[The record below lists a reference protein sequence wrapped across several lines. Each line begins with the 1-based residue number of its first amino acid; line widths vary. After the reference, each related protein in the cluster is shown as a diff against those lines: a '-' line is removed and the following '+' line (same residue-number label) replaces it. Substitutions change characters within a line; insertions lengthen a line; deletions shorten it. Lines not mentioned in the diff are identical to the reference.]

1 METENS
7 QNTLLNFLKANI
19 KIFLYIIGILILIIA
34 AIIWFT
40 NNNKIKETKISDS
53 FINAQILIEKGK
65 KNEAEKILS
74 NLVLEKNSPYSSLS
88 LFLIIENKLIDNKE
102 TIINYFDEVI
112 NNNSF
117 KEEDLNL
124 LRLKKA
130 IYISDISME
139 QEILGL
145 LNPIINSNSVWKN
158 HALKFL
164 GDFYYSNGQQQ
175 KAKQY
180 YFTLSENEGIP
191 STGSSGKID

>member
-1 METENS
+1 METEKS
-7 QNTLLNFLKANI
+7 QNTLLNLLKANI
-19 KIFLYIIGILILIIA
+19 KIFLYIFGILILIIA
-34 AIIWFT
+34 VIIWFT
-40 NNNKIKETKISDS
+40 NSNKIKETKISDS

-180 YFTLSENEGIP
+180 YSTLSENEEIP
-191 STGSSGKID
+191 FSGSSGKID

>member
-19 KIFLYIIGILILIIA
+19 KIFLYIFGILILIIT

-40 NNNKIKETKISDS
+40 SSNKIKETKISDS

-145 LNPIINSNSVWKN
+145 INPIINSNSVWKK
-158 HALKFL
+158 HAL
-164 GDFYYSNGQQQ
+164 
-175 KAKQY
+175 
-180 YFTLSENEGIP
+180 
-191 STGSSGKID
+191 

>member
-19 KIFLYIIGILILIIA
+19 KIFLYIFGILILIIA

-40 NNNKIKETKISDS
+40 SNKIKETKISDS

-74 NLVLEKNSPYSSLS
+74 NIVLEKNSPYSSLS

-102 TIINYFDEVI
+102 IIINYFDEVI

-145 LNPIINSNSVWKN
+145 INPIINSNSVWKN

-164 GDFYYSNGQQQ
+164 GDFYNSNGQQQ

-180 YFTLSENEGIP
+180 YSTLSENEEIP
-191 STGSSGKID
+191 LSGSSGKID

>member
-19 KIFLYIIGILILIIA
+19 KIFLYIFGLLILIIA
-34 AIIWFT
+34 AIILLYSS
-40 NNNKIKETKISDS
+40 NKKKENKISDS

-74 NLVLEKNSPYSSLS
+74 NIVLEKNSPYSSLS

-102 TIINYFDEVI
+102 IIINYFDEVI

-145 LNPIINSNSVWKN
+145 INPIINSNSVWKN

-164 GDFYYSNGQQQ
+164 GDFYNSNGQQQ

-180 YFTLSENEGIP
+180 YSTLSENEEIP
-191 STGSSGKID
+191 SSGSSGKID

>member
-19 KIFLYIIGILILIIA
+19 KIFLYIFGLLILIIA
-34 AIIWFT
+34 AIIWLSSS
-40 NNNKIKETKISDS
+40 NKIKETKISDS

-74 NLVLEKNSPYSSLS
+74 NIVLEKNSPYSSLS

-102 TIINYFDEVI
+102 IIINYFDEVI

-145 LNPIINSNSVWKN
+145 INPIINSNSVWKN

-164 GDFYYSNGQQQ
+164 GDFYNSNGQQQ

-180 YFTLSENEGIP
+180 YSTLSENEEIP
-191 STGSSGKID
+191 LSGSSGKID

>member
-19 KIFLYIIGILILIIA
+19 KIFLYIFGILILIIA
-34 AIIWFT
+34 VIIWFT

-164 GDFYYSNGQQQ
+164 GDFYYSNGQQI

-180 YFTLSENEGIP
+180 YLTLSENEGTP
-191 STGSSGKID
+191 STRSSGKID

>member
-19 KIFLYIIGILILIIA
+19 KIFLYIFGILILIIA

-40 NNNKIKETKISDS
+40 NSNKIKETKISDS
-53 FINAQILIEKGK
+53 FINAQILIKKGK

-139 QEILGL
+139 KEILGL

-164 GDFYYSNGQQQ
+164 GDFYYSNGQLQ

-180 YFTLSENEGIP
+180 YLQLSENEGI
-191 STGSSGKID
+191 STTGSSGKID

>member
-19 KIFLYIIGILILIIA
+19 KIFLYIFGILILIIS
-34 AIIWFT
+34 AIIWLT
-40 NNNKIKETKISDS
+40 SSNKIKETKISNS

-74 NLVLEKNSPYSSLS
+74 NIVLEKNSPYSSLS

-102 TIINYFDEVI
+102 IIINYFDEVI

-145 LNPIINSNSVWKN
+145 INPIINSNSVWKN

-164 GDFYYSNGQQQ
+164 GDFYNSNGQQQ

-180 YFTLSENEGIP
+180 YSTLSENEEIP
-191 STGSSGKID
+191 SSGSSGKID

>member
-19 KIFLYIIGILILIIA
+19 KIFLYIFGLLILIIA
-34 AIIWFT
+34 AIIWLSSS
-40 NNNKIKETKISDS
+40 NKIKETKISDS

-74 NLVLEKNSPYSSLS
+74 NIVLEKNSPYSSLS

-102 TIINYFDEVI
+102 IIINYFDEVI

-145 LNPIINSNSVWKN
+145 INPIINSNSVWKN

-164 GDFYYSNGQQQ
+164 GDFYNSNGQQQ

-180 YFTLSENEGIP
+180 YSTLSENDEIP
-191 STGSSGKID
+191 SSGSSGKID

>member
-19 KIFLYIIGILILIIA
+19 KIFLYIFGILILIIS
-34 AIIWFT
+34 AIIWLT
-40 NNNKIKETKISDS
+40 SSNKIKETKISDS
-53 FINAQILIEKGK
+53 FIKAQILIEKGK

-88 LFLIIENKLIDNKE
+88 LFLIIENKLIVNKE

-145 LNPIINSNSVWKN
+145 LKPIINSNSVWKN

-164 GDFYYSNGQQQ
+164 GDFYYSNDQQL

-180 YFTLSENEGIP
+180 YLILSENEGTP
-191 STGSSGKID
+191 STRSSGKID

>member
-19 KIFLYIIGILILIIA
+19 KIFLYIFGILILIIA
-34 AIIWFT
+34 AIIWLSSS
-40 NNNKIKETKISDS
+40 NKIKETKISDS

-74 NLVLEKNSPYSSLS
+74 NIVLEKNSPYSSLS

-102 TIINYFDEVI
+102 IIINYFDEVI

-145 LNPIINSNSVWKN
+145 INPIINSNSVWKN

-164 GDFYYSNGQQQ
+164 GDFYNSNGQQQ

-180 YFTLSENEGIP
+180 YSTLSENEEIP
-191 STGSSGKID
+191 SSGSSGKID

>member
-7 QNTLLNFLKANI
+7 QNKLSNFFKTNI
-19 KIFLYIIGILILIIA
+19 KILLYIFGLLILIIA
-34 AIIWFT
+34 AIIWLSSS
-40 NNNKIKETKISDS
+40 NKIKETKISDS

-74 NLVLEKNSPYSSLS
+74 NIVLEKNSPYSSLS

-102 TIINYFDEVI
+102 IIINYFDEVI

-139 QEILGL
+139 QEILVL

-164 GDFYYSNGQQQ
+164 GDFYNSNGQQQ

-180 YFTLSENEGIP
+180 YSTLSENEEIP
-191 STGSSGKID
+191 FSGSSGKID

>member
-19 KIFLYIIGILILIIA
+19 KIFLYIFGILILIIA
-34 AIIWFT
+34 GIIWLSSS
-40 NNNKIKETKISDS
+40 NKIKETKISDS

-74 NLVLEKNSPYSSLS
+74 NIVLEKNSPYSSLS

-102 TIINYFDEVI
+102 IIINYFDEVI

-145 LNPIINSNSVWKN
+145 INPIINSNSVWKN

-164 GDFYYSNGQQQ
+164 GDFYNSNGQQQ

-180 YFTLSENEGIP
+180 YSTLSENQEIP
-191 STGSSGKID
+191 SSGSSGKID

>member
-7 QNTLLNFLKANI
+7 QNKLLNFLKANI
-19 KIFLYIIGILILIIA
+19 KIFLYIFGILILIIS
-34 AIIWFT
+34 AIIWLT
-40 NNNKIKETKISDS
+40 SSNKIKETKISNS

-74 NLVLEKNSPYSSLS
+74 NIVLEKNSPYSSLS

-102 TIINYFDEVI
+102 IIINYFDEVI

-145 LNPIINSNSVWKN
+145 INPIINSNSVWKN

-164 GDFYYSNGQQQ
+164 GDFYNSNGQQQ

-180 YFTLSENEGIP
+180 YSTLSENQEIP
-191 STGSSGKID
+191 SSGSSGKID

>member
-19 KIFLYIIGILILIIA
+19 KIFLYIFGILILIIA

-40 NNNKIKETKISDS
+40 NSNKIKETKISDS

-74 NLVLEKNSPYSSLS
+74 NLVLKKNSPYSSLS

-130 IYISDISME
+130 IYISDISKE

-145 LNPIINSNSVWKN
+145 INPIINSNSVWKN

-164 GDFYYSNGQQQ
+164 GDFYYSNGQEQ

-180 YFTLSENEGIP
+180 YLTLSENEVIP
-191 STGSSGKID
+191 STGSSRKID

>member
-7 QNTLLNFLKANI
+7 QNTLLNLLKANI
-19 KIFLYIIGILILIIA
+19 KIFLYIFGILILIIA
-34 AIIWFT
+34 VIIWFT
-40 NNNKIKETKISDS
+40 NSNKIKETKISDS

-74 NLVLEKNSPYSSLS
+74 NIVLEKNSPYSSLS

-102 TIINYFDEVI
+102 IIINYFDEVI

-145 LNPIINSNSVWKN
+145 INPIINSNSVWKN
-158 HALKFL
+158 HALRFL
-164 GDFYYSNGQQQ
+164 GDFYNSNGQQQ

-180 YFTLSENEGIP
+180 YSTLSENDEIP
-191 STGSSGKID
+191 S

>member
-19 KIFLYIIGILILIIA
+19 KIFLYIFGILILIIA
-34 AIIWFT
+34 VIIWFT
-40 NNNKIKETKISDS
+40 NSNKIKETKISDS

-74 NLVLEKNSPYSSLS
+74 NIVLEKNSPYSSLS

-102 TIINYFDEVI
+102 IIINYFDEVI

-145 LNPIINSNSVWKN
+145 INPIINSNSVWKN

-164 GDFYYSNGQQQ
+164 GDFYNSNGQQQ

-180 YFTLSENEGIP
+180 YSTLSENEEIP

>member
-19 KIFLYIIGILILIIA
+19 KIFLYIFGILILIIA
-34 AIIWFT
+34 AIIWLSSS
-40 NNNKIKETKISDS
+40 NKIKKTKISDS

-74 NLVLEKNSPYSSLS
+74 NIVLEKNSPYSSLS

-102 TIINYFDEVI
+102 IIINYFDEVI

-180 YFTLSENEGIP
+180 YLTLSENEGIP
-191 STGSSGKID
+191 PIRSSGKID

>member
-19 KIFLYIIGILILIIA
+19 KIFLYIFGILILIIA
-34 AIIWFT
+34 AIIWLSSS
-40 NNNKIKETKISDS
+40 NKIKETKISDS

-74 NLVLEKNSPYSSLS
+74 NIVLEKNSPYSSLS

-102 TIINYFDEVI
+102 IIINYFDEVI

-145 LNPIINSNSVWKN
+145 INPIINSNSVWKN

-164 GDFYYSNGQQQ
+164 GDFYNSNGQQQ

-180 YFTLSENEGIP
+180 YSTLSENQEIP
-191 STGSSGKID
+191 SSGSSGKID

>member
-19 KIFLYIIGILILIIA
+19 KIFLYIFGILILIIA
-34 AIIWFT
+34 AIIWLSSS
-40 NNNKIKETKISDS
+40 NKIKKTKISDS

-74 NLVLEKNSPYSSLS
+74 NIVLEKNSPYSSLS

-102 TIINYFDEVI
+102 IIINYFDEVI

-145 LNPIINSNSVWKN
+145 INPIINSNSVWKN

-164 GDFYYSNGQQQ
+164 GDFYNSNDQQQ

-180 YFTLSENEGIP
+180 YSTLSENEEIP
-191 STGSSGKID
+191 SSGSSGKID

>member
-7 QNTLLNFLKANI
+7 QNTLFNFLKANI
-19 KIFLYIIGILILIIA
+19 KIFLYIIGIFILIIA

-40 NNNKIKETKISDS
+40 NNNKVKETKVSDS

-145 LNPIINSNSVWKN
+145 LKPIINSNSVWKN

-191 STGSSGKID
+191 STGSSEKID

>member
-19 KIFLYIIGILILIIA
+19 KIFLYIFGILILIIA
-34 AIIWFT
+34 AIIWFN

-145 LNPIINSNSVWKN
+145 INPIINSNSVWKN

-164 GDFYYSNGQQQ
+164 GDFYNSNGQQQ

-180 YFTLSENEGIP
+180 YSTLSENEEIP
-191 STGSSGKID
+191 SSGSSGKID

>member
-7 QNTLLNFLKANI
+7 QNSLLNFLKANI
-19 KIFLYIIGILILIIA
+19 KIFLYIFGILILIIA

-40 NNNKIKETKISDS
+40 NNNKTKQTKISDN

-74 NLVLEKNSPYSSLS
+74 NIVLEKNSPYSSLS

-145 LNPIINSNSVWKN
+145 INPIINSNSVWKN

-164 GDFYYSNGQQQ
+164 GDFYNSNGQQQ

-180 YFTLSENEGIP
+180 YSTLSENEEIP
-191 STGSSGKID
+191 SSGSSGKID

>member
-7 QNTLLNFLKANI
+7 QNSLLNFLKANI
-19 KIFLYIIGILILIIA
+19 KIFLFIFGILILIIA

-40 NNNKIKETKISDS
+40 NNNKTKQTKISDN

-74 NLVLEKNSPYSSLS
+74 NIVLEKNSPYSSLS

-117 KEEDLNL
+117 NEEDLNL

-130 IYISDISME
+130 IFISDISME

-145 LNPIINSNSVWKN
+145 INPIINSNSVWKN

-164 GDFYYSNGQQQ
+164 GDLYYSNGQRE

-180 YFTLSENEGIP
+180 YLTLSENEVIT
-191 STGSSGKID
+191 SSGSSGKID

>member
-19 KIFLYIIGILILIIA
+19 KIFLYIFGILILIIA
-34 AIIWFT
+34 AIIWLSSS
-40 NNNKIKETKISDS
+40 NKIKETKISDS

-74 NLVLEKNSPYSSLS
+74 NIVLEKNSPYSSLS
-88 LFLIIENKLIDNKE
+88 LFLIFENKLIDNKE
-102 TIINYFDEVI
+102 IIINYFDEVI

-145 LNPIINSNSVWKN
+145 INPIINSNSVWKN

-164 GDFYYSNGQQQ
+164 GDFYNSNGQQQ

-180 YFTLSENEGIP
+180 YSTLSENDEIP
-191 STGSSGKID
+191 SSGSSGKID

>member
-19 KIFLYIIGILILIIA
+19 KIFLYIFGILILIIA
-34 AIIWFT
+34 AIIWLSSS
-40 NNNKIKETKISDS
+40 NKIKETKISDS

-130 IYISDISME
+130 IYISDISKE

-145 LNPIINSNSVWKN
+145 INPIINSNSVWKN

-164 GDFYYSNGQQQ
+164 GDFYYSNGQQL
-175 KAKQY
+175 KAKEY
-180 YFTLSENEGIP
+180 YLLLSENEGTP
-191 STGSSGKID
+191 STRSSGKID

>member
-19 KIFLYIIGILILIIA
+19 KIFLYIFGILILIIV
-34 AIIWFT
+34 AIIWFN

-145 LNPIINSNSVWKN
+145 INPIINSNSVWKN

-164 GDFYYSNGQQQ
+164 GDFYNSNGQQQ

-180 YFTLSENEGIP
+180 YSTLSENEEIP
-191 STGSSGKID
+191 LSGSSGKID

>member
-19 KIFLYIIGILILIIA
+19 KIFLYIFGILILIIA
-34 AIIWFT
+34 AIIWLSSS
-40 NNNKIKETKISDS
+40 NKIKETKISDS

-65 KNEAEKILS
+65 KNEAEEILS
-74 NLVLEKNSPYSSLS
+74 SIVLEKNSPYSSLS

-102 TIINYFDEVI
+102 IIINYFDEVI

-139 QEILGL
+139 QEILVL

-180 YFTLSENEGIP
+180 YLTLSENGGIP
-191 STGSSGKID
+191 SPGSSGKID

>member
-19 KIFLYIIGILILIIA
+19 KIFLYIFGLLILIIA
-34 AIIWFT
+34 AIIWLSSS
-40 NNNKIKETKISDS
+40 NKIKKTKISDS

-145 LNPIINSNSVWKN
+145 INPIINSNSVWKN

-164 GDFYYSNGQQQ
+164 GDFYNSNDQQQ

-180 YFTLSENEGIP
+180 YSTLSENEEIP
-191 STGSSGKID
+191 SSGSSGKID

>member
-19 KIFLYIIGILILIIA
+19 KIFLYIFGLLILIIA
-34 AIIWFT
+34 AIIWLSSS
-40 NNNKIKETKISDS
+40 NKIKETKISDS

-74 NLVLEKNSPYSSLS
+74 NIVLEKNSPYSSLS

-102 TIINYFDEVI
+102 IIINYFDEVI

-145 LNPIINSNSVWKN
+145 INPIINSNSVWKN

-164 GDFYYSNGQQQ
+164 GDFYNSNDQQQ

-180 YFTLSENEGIP
+180 YSTLSENEEIP
-191 STGSSGKID
+191 SSGSSGKID

>member
-19 KIFLYIIGILILIIA
+19 KIFLYIFGILILIIA

-40 NNNKIKETKISDS
+40 SSNKIKETKISDS

-74 NLVLEKNSPYSSLS
+74 NIVLEKNSPYSSLS

-102 TIINYFDEVI
+102 IIINYFDEVI

-145 LNPIINSNSVWKN
+145 INPIINSNSVWKN

-164 GDFYYSNGQQQ
+164 GDFYNSNGQQQ

-180 YFTLSENEGIP
+180 YSTLSENQEIP
-191 STGSSGKID
+191 SSGSSGKID

>member
-19 KIFLYIIGILILIIA
+19 KIFLYIFGILILIIA
-34 AIIWFT
+34 AIIWLSSS
-40 NNNKIKETKISDS
+40 NKIKKTKISDS

-74 NLVLEKNSPYSSLS
+74 NIVLEKNSPYSSLS

-102 TIINYFDEVI
+102 IIINYFDEVI

-145 LNPIINSNSVWKN
+145 INPIINSNSVWKN

-164 GDFYYSNGQQQ
+164 GDFYNSNGQQQ

-180 YFTLSENEGIP
+180 YSTLSENQEIP
-191 STGSSGKID
+191 SPGSSGKID

>member
-19 KIFLYIIGILILIIA
+19 KIFLYIFGILILIIA
-34 AIIWFT
+34 AIIWFN

>member
-19 KIFLYIIGILILIIA
+19 KIFLYIFGILILIIA

-40 NNNKIKETKISDS
+40 NNSKIKETKISDS

-65 KNEAEKILS
+65 KTEAEKILS

-145 LNPIINSNSVWKN
+145 INPIINSNSVWKN

-180 YFTLSENEGIP
+180 YLSLSENEGIS
-191 STGSSGKID
+191 STGSSRKID